1 MDQALTMARFYKKRT
16 ENQGLPPGSLVFIGQ
31 KKVERPS
38 IELITYNYDNLA
50 EPRPVNVEEIGVHEG
65 LISWYNII
73 GLDDVSFMR
82 EIKEKFHV
90 HPLFMED
97 IMNTGQRAKF
107 EEMDDMVFMT
117 LKMLKYDKEE
127 HRVSAEQVSFILKE
141 NILIC
146 FQEEHGDTFNAVRNR
161 LKNPDSNLRRLGSG
175 YLAYALIDSI
185 IDNYIYLIEALGE
198 QIDNL
203 ELEVIDDPND
213 NTLQKIN
220 NYKRELH
227 YVMKVIKP
235 VRDLMAYLLRSK
247 QQLVFDKKVTP
258 FYKDLHDL
266 IIHAVESVETYRVI
280 LTDYIQLYHSS
291 MSTKMNDIMKVLTI
305 FSAIFIPLSFFAG
318 VYGTNFDY
326 IPELAYQYAYPIF
339 WGMVVLIAL
348 GMLWF
353 FRRRGWL

>member
-1 MDQALTMARFYKKRT
+1 MARFFKKRV

-31 KKVERPS
+31 KKVEHPS
-38 IELITYNYDNLA
+38 IELITYNLA
-50 EPRPVNVEEIGVHEG
+50 SLSEPKAITLDEITEPALGMV
-65 LISWYNII
+65 SWYNIV
-73 GLDDVSFMR
+73 GLDEVDFMK
-82 EIKEKFHV
+82 EIREKFDI

-107 EEMDDMVFMT
+107 EELEDMVFIS
-117 LKMLKYDKEE
+117 LKMLQYDKDK

-141 NILIC
+141 DVLVC
-146 FQEEHGDTFNAVRNR
+146 FQEAPGDTFNAVRNR

-203 ELEVIDDPND
+203 ELEVIDDPNET
-213 NTLQKIN
+213 TLQKIN
-220 NYKRELH
+220 NFKRELH
-227 YVMKVIKP
+227 YIMKVIKP
-235 VRDLMAYLLRSK
+235 VRDLMIYLLRSK
-247 QQLVFDKKVTP
+247 QQIIFDKKVTP
-258 FYKDLHDL
+258 FYKDLNDL
-266 IIHAVESVETYRVI
+266 ITHAVESVETYRVI

-291 MSTKMNDIMKVLTI
+291 MSTRMNDIMRILTI

-318 VYGTNFDY
+318 VYGTNFENF
-326 IPELAYQYAYPIF
+326 PELDYEYAYFIW
-339 WGMVVLIAL
+339 WGVVVLIAS

-353 FRRRGWL
+353 FKRKDWL